1 LEVRYEA
8 VRCPHCQSDVSG
20 VRLLLQRIQLLEE
33 RITDILGRI
42 EKVED
47 SSRTK
52 PFDCPLETPKISVA
66 SVRNSNSTHSAWL
79 LISMATACT
88 TIVFS
93 HWLLLF
99 VFNANAIALRVLT
112 IFLPIIFGSLAAY
125 LSREKFVP
133 LVTSGFL
140 VGVVSV
146 TGMLGVTAWLD
157 GVEWLPTSHRDQK
170 EALEYVLAIWFGF
183 STGYF
188 VLRAL
193 NATRS
198 LQGSGNH
205 TSGNA
210 HRLLAGDSS
219 QRKAIFEKIEGLF
232 STLTAMGSAGAALY
246 TGLKTSFE

>member
-1 LEVRYEA
+1 M
-8 VRCPHCQSDVSG
+8 SG
-20 VRLLLQRIQLLEE
+20 VRLLSQRIQLLEE

-42 EKVED
+42 EKVEG
-47 SSRTK
+47 SSSAK
-52 PFDCPLETPKISVA
+52 PFDCSVKTPEKSFA

-79 LISMATACT
+79 LISIATACT
-88 TIVFS
+88 TIIFS

-99 VFNANAIALRVLT
+99 VFNANAMALRILT
-112 IFLPIIFGSLAAY
+112 IFLPIIIGSLAAY
-125 LSREKFVP
+125 LSRERFVP

-193 NATRS
+193 NAIRS
-198 LQGSGNH
+198 LQGSENH
-205 TSGNA
+205 TSENA
-210 HRLLAGDSS
+210 HKLLGGDSS
-219 QRKAIFEKIEGLF
+219 QRKAIFERIEGLF

-246 TGLKTSFE
+246 SGLKTFFE